1 MRAWSWIAGLLAA
14 VIVAAAS
21 STGMAQTA
29 AHQATVKACEKGDGA
44 KCVTAGNDFNQGV
57 GVAKDFT
64 KAYSFYDRACRLK
77 NGDGCHWKGDF
88 LERGEGVASDMPK
101 AVDAYEASCR
111 LGTKNACT
119 AAIDVLFY
127 SYEKKY
133 AARLPKKD
141 FDRAYKLA
149 LFACEQKGLGAQC
162 HDIGYMM
169 SNGHVPGKTAKDG
182 LAYYNTACGKLT
194 AAACHNIGFLYFNG
208 ATGVPKDIK
217 AAANFY
223 EKACHYGRWSS
234 CWNLTNIIYDNI
246 SQYPE
251 MGGQRDSKRARVPFE
266 YACNNDVNIK
276 NSCFRAGYIA
286 SGGDGGTEVNKGY
299 AAWAYLKGCKAGSAI
314 ACYNAGVVYKDGN
327 GYARSALELQ
337 LLMYDAACQKGDTQG
352 CERATKLRSDYKVKP
367 HSGAQRG
374 IDPMLAEYE
383 RFILAESE
391 LYGGDFKVGIETME
405 WLAEEGNANANYV
418 IGMMQ
423 RDGAGGYQPN
433 DFKARRNLERA
444 WRRGHPQ
451 AGLEHA
457 RLIYQPQMTMDTQLQ
472 FDRALNVAVK
482 AGVPEAVQWK
492 TAIDQRQEAYLAER
506 HRNLVAQARANR
518 AAERATD
525 NATVARAWAQY
536 YQRQVENA
544 PEQVCALIYEGGRAD
559 RRCMAKSHF
568 DKYYRP

>member
-1 MRAWSWIAGLLAA
+1 
-14 VIVAAAS
+14 
-21 STGMAQTA
+21 
-29 AHQATVKACEKGDGA
+29 
-44 KCVTAGNDFNQGV
+44 
-57 GVAKDFT
+57 
-64 KAYSFYDRACRLK
+64 
-77 NGDGCHWKGDF
+77 
-88 LERGEGVASDMPK
+88 MPK
-101 AVDAYEASCR
+101 ALDAYEASCR

-127 SYEKKY
+127 SYDKKY
-133 AARLPKKD
+133 AVRLPKKD

-149 LFACEQKGLGAQC
+149 LFACEQKGLGSQC

-182 LAYYNTACGKLT
+182 LVYYNTACGKLT
-194 AAACHNIGFLYFNG
+194 AASCHNIGWLYLNG
-208 ATGVPKDIK
+208 ADGVPKDVK
-217 AAANFY
+217 TAANFY
-223 EKACHYGRWSS
+223 EKACHYGRWAS
-234 CWNLTNIIYDNI
+234 CWNLTDIIYDKVD
-246 SQYPE
+246 QYPE
-251 MGGQRDSKRARVPFE
+251 MGGQKDLKRALVAFE
-266 YACNNDVNIK
+266 YACTHDINVY
-276 NSCFRAGYIA
+276 NSCFRVGFAHGT
-286 SGGDGGTEVNKGY
+286 GQDGTPVNNGKAVWG
-299 AAWAYLKGCKAGSAI
+299 YLKSCRVGSA
-314 ACYNAGVVYKDGN
+314 AGCNNAGLLYGSN
-327 GYARSALELQ
+327 STYARMSPEMMMRMSALACEKGHK
-337 LLMYDAACQKGDTQG
+337 AAC
-352 CERATKLRSDYKVKP
+352 ERREARLSEYKAKP
-367 HSGAQRG
+367 HSGATRA
-374 IDPMLAEYE
+374 IDPMLADYE

-423 RDGAGGYQPN
+423 RDGAGGYTPD
-433 DFKARRNLERA
+433 DFRAQRNLERA

-518 AAERATD
+518 AAERAMD